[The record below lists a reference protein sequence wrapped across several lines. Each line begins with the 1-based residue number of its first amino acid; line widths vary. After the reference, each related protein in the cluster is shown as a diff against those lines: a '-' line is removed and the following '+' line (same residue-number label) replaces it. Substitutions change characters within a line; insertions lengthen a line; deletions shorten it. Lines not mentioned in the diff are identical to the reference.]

1 MSRQN
6 PRLGSTCPIHQTLLG
21 QFPIAVGKL
30 TTGEDI
36 APMLLSSSW
45 LQDPIFDS
53 FARHTAEF
61 RFAQQFD
68 RAGVPAGG
76 TGPIGSCAGRLAA
89 DLALYRAPDRRPILR
104 GQRGH
109 FIPWLSKPLAMRR
122 NSRNKRTGE
131 AQGDHVFDFHLGFP
145 SGPELKLPLHIGI
158 RRQRSYLCL
167 GKLS

>member
-68 RAGVPAGG
+68 RAGVSAGG
-76 TGPIGSCAGRLAA
+76 ALPWIWLCTVLPIVARSCGVKGV
-89 DLALYRAPDRRPILR
+89 ISSH
-104 GQRGH
+104 G
-109 FIPWLSKPLAMRR
+109 
-122 NSRNKRTGE
+122 
-131 AQGDHVFDFHLGFP
+131 
-145 SGPELKLPLHIGI
+145 
-158 RRQRSYLCL
+158 
-167 GKLS
+167 